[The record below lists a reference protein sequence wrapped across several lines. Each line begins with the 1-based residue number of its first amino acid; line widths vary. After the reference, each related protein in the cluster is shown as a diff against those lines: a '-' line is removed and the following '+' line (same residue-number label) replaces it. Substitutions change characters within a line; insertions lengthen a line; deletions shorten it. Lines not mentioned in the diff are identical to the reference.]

1 MHEIDLNVKRSALG
15 DDDEVKEVEMVVFFN
30 FFWVGKCVKKNL

>member
-15 DDDEVKEVEMVVFFN
+15 DDEEKEVEMVVFFN